1 MSDRLLVGD
10 DFIKK
15 VCESVGENPADVRRV
30 VIDASWDSV
39 VMVFVERYGMKELLE
54 VSIPESAIK
63 VEVSLEATND

>member
-15 VCESVGENPADVRRV
+15 VCVSVGENPADVRRV